1 MEAVTQTPPETAE
14 GISTAGTLRRLSETV
29 LSILHNRLELLTLEL
44 KEEKFWAVGTLIVA
58 VLAASF
64 AILSI
69 VAVLVTIAFLVPA
82 EARGWVMVSISIM
95 MIGGLVACVLNLK
108 AKLNRPPALA
118 DTLAELK
125 KDIECLK
132 D

>member
-1 MEAVTQTPPETAE
+1 MEPATHPPPETAE

-44 KEEKFWAVGTLIVA
+44 KEEKYWAVGTLIVA
-58 VLAASF
+58 VLASSF
-64 AILSI
+64 AVLSI
-69 VAVLVTIAFLVPA
+69 VAVLVTIALLVPA
-82 EARGWVMVSISIM
+82 EARGWVMVGISAALISGG
-95 MIGGLVACVLNLK
+95 MICILNLK
-108 AKLNRPPALA
+108 ARLNRPPALA
-118 DTLAELK
+118 DTLAQLK